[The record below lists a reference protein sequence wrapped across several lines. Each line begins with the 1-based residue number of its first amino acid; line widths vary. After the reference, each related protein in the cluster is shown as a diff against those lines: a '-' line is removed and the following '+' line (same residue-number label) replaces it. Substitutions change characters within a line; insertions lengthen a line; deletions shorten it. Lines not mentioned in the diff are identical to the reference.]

1 MSCGVPFKLLG
12 GEGEDRFKGGTTYGE
27 NLIGGITGN
36 KGRVNPV
43 GGLLGE
49 ETGEVLSNCKAA

>member
-1 MSCGVPFKLLG
+1 MG
-12 GEGEDRFKGGTTYGE
+12 GM
-27 NLIGGITGN
+27 TGN

-43 GGLLGE
+43 GGLLGD